1 MKEVFLICG
10 MLTLLFVPNA
20 FSGEIATQFQFRS
33 KNIIQVMKG
42 SRNFEQITS
51 EDTWIKEIGME
62 RTVCFGSCPA
72 YTVIIKGEGTFRY
85 KGEQFAKRQG
95 EHVGKVSKW
104 ELNSLLKFIKDSD
117 YFSMQ
122 DEYETSVTD
131 SPTAY
136 TYIVMSGRKKII
148 RNYADSGPTKL
159 WAIQQLIDKLLLEA
173 EWNNEK

>member
-1 MKEVFLICG
+1 MRGVSSICG
-10 MLTLLFVPNA
+10 MLTLLFVSNA
-20 FSGEIATQFQFRS
+20 FCGEIARQFQSRS
-33 KNIIQVMKG
+33 KDIMQVMKG
-42 SRNFEQITS
+42 SRTFEQITS
-51 EDTWIKEIGME
+51 EDTGITEIGLE
-62 RTVCFGSCPA
+62 RTACFGACPA
-72 YTVIIKGEGTFRY
+72 YAVIIKGEGTFRY

-95 EHVGKVSKW
+95 EHVGKISKW

-136 TYIVMSGRKKII
+136 TYVVMSGKKKII
-148 RNYADSGPTKL
+148 RNYTDSGPTKL

-173 EWNNEK
+173 EGNNEK